1 VEGGNP
7 APRGRL
13 SFTVKSSLFPF
24 LYVYKEQFS
33 VQRTQTQI
41 LAKTLG
47 RLGRK
52 YQHHINAA
60 GTATIIVMQ
69 SMPSYG
75 WGLFDSAQTA
85 MTCMFGGAGGI
96 GAGGAST
103 AAIQALP
110 AVINA
115 TITVL
120 LFVYFVASGLK
131 VANGIGDGQEVT
143 QMVQQPIGVFFVI
156 LVLWIAQSILF
167 NGVTA
172 AC

>member
-1 VEGGNP
+1 MKKG
-7 APRGRL
+7 AI
-13 SFTVKSSLFPF
+13 F
-24 LYVYKEQFS
+24 LASNNS
-33 VQRTQTQI
+33 VRRTQSQV
-41 LAKTLG
+41 LAKALAAI
-47 RLGRK
+47 GRK

-75 WGLFDSAQTA
+75 WGLFDSAQVA

-96 GAGGAST
+96 GGGGAAAATT
-103 AAIQALP
+103 AIKALP

-131 VANGIGDGQEVT
+131 VANGIGEGQEVT
-143 QMVQQPIGVFFVI
+143 QMVQQPVGVFFII

>member
-1 VEGGNP
+1 MIFIFMKKGAILLAFNN
-7 APRGRL
+7 
-13 SFTVKSSLFPF
+13 
-24 LYVYKEQFS
+24 S
-33 VQRTQTQI
+33 VRRTPHTQV

-47 RLGRK
+47 KLGRK
-52 YQHHINAA
+52 YQHHIYAA

-96 GAGGAST
+96 GGDGAAATT
-103 AAIQALP
+103 AIKALP

-143 QMVQQPIGVFFVI
+143 QMVQQPIGVFFII

>member
-1 VEGGNP
+1 LASNN
-7 APRGRL
+7 
-13 SFTVKSSLFPF
+13 
-24 LYVYKEQFS
+24 S
-33 VQRTQTQI
+33 VLRTPHTQI

-52 YQHHINAA
+52 YQHHIYAA

-69 SMPSYG
+69 TMPSYG
-75 WGLFDSAQTA
+75 WGLFDSAQVA

-96 GAGGAST
+96 GAGGAAAAT
-103 AAIQALP
+103 AAIKALP

-131 VANGIGDGQEVT
+131 VANGIGEGQEVT
-143 QMVQQPIGVFFVI
+143 QMVQQPVGVFFII

>member
-1 VEGGNP
+1 MASNN
-7 APRGRL
+7 
-13 SFTVKSSLFPF
+13 
-24 LYVYKEQFS
+24 S
-33 VQRTQTQI
+33 VNNSVRRRQSQI
-41 LAKTLG
+41 LAKALAVI
-47 RLGRK
+47 GRK
-52 YQHHINAA
+52 YQHHIYAA

-96 GAGGAST
+96 GGGGAAAAT
-103 AAIQALP
+103 AIKALP

-131 VANGIGDGQEVT
+131 VANGIGEGQEVT
-143 QMVQQPIGVFFVI
+143 QMVQQPVGVFFII

>member
-1 VEGGNP
+1 MASNN
-7 APRGRL
+7 
-13 SFTVKSSLFPF
+13 
-24 LYVYKEQFS
+24 S
-33 VQRTQTQI
+33 VNNSVRRRQSQI
-41 LAKTLG
+41 LAKALAVI
-47 RLGRK
+47 GRK
-52 YQHHINAA
+52 YQHHIYAA

-96 GAGGAST
+96 GGGGAAAAT
-103 AAIQALP
+103 AIKALP
-110 AVINA
+110 AVING

-120 LFVYFVASGLK
+120 LFIYFVASGLK
-131 VANGIGDGQEVT
+131 VANGIGEGQEVT
-143 QMVQQPIGVFFVI
+143 QMVQQPVGVFFII

>member
-1 VEGGNP
+1 MKKG
-7 APRGRL
+7 AI
-13 SFTVKSSLFPF
+13 F
-24 LYVYKEQFS
+24 LASNNS
-33 VQRTQTQI
+33 VRRTQFQV
-41 LAKTLG
+41 LAKAFAAI
-47 RLGRK
+47 GRK
-52 YQHHINAA
+52 YQHHIYAA

-96 GAGGAST
+96 GGGGAAAAST
-103 AAIQALP
+103 AIKALP

-131 VANGIGDGQEVT
+131 VANGIGEGQEVT
-143 QMVQQPIGVFFVI
+143 QMVQQPVGVFFII

>member
-1 VEGGNP
+1 MNFFKEARKGN
-7 APRGRL
+7 
-13 SFTVKSSLFPF
+13 F
-24 LYVYKEQFS
+24 YVYKEQFS
-33 VQRTQTQI
+33 VQRTQSQI

-47 RLGRK
+47 KLGRK
-52 YQHHINAA
+52 YQHQIYAA

-69 SMPSYG
+69 TMPSYG

-85 MTCMFGGAGGI
+85 MNCMFGGAGGI
-96 GAGGAST
+96 GGGGAAAAT
-103 AAIQALP
+103 AAIKALP

-143 QMVQQPIGVFFVI
+143 QMVQQPIGVFFII

>member
-1 VEGGNP
+1 MKKGAILLTSNNSV
-7 APRGRL
+7 RR
-13 SFTVKSSLFPF
+13 KLFSQ
-24 LYVYKEQFS
+24 V
-33 VQRTQTQI
+33 

-47 RLGRK
+47 ELGRK
-52 YQHHINAA
+52 YQHHIYAA

-96 GAGGAST
+96 GGGGAAAAST
-103 AAIQALP
+103 AIKALP

-131 VANGIGDGQEVT
+131 VANGIGEGQEVT
-143 QMVQQPIGVFFVI
+143 QMVQQPVGVFFII

>member
-1 VEGGNP
+1 LASNN
-7 APRGRL
+7 
-13 SFTVKSSLFPF
+13 
-24 LYVYKEQFS
+24 S
-33 VQRTQTQI
+33 VLRTQTQV
-41 LAKTLG
+41 LAKASAAI
-47 RLGRK
+47 GRK
-52 YQHHINAA
+52 YQHHIYAA

-69 SMPSYG
+69 TMPSYG
-75 WGLFDSAQTA
+75 WGLFDSAQVA
-85 MTCMFGGAGGI
+85 MTCMFGGAGGLG
-96 GAGGAST
+96 GAGGAAAAT
-103 AAIQALP
+103 AAIKALP

-131 VANGIGDGQEVT
+131 VANGIGEGQEVT
-143 QMVQQPIGVFFVI
+143 QMVQQPVGVFFII

>member
-1 VEGGNP
+1 MASNN
-7 APRGRL
+7 
-13 SFTVKSSLFPF
+13 
-24 LYVYKEQFS
+24 S
-33 VQRTQTQI
+33 VRRTQSQV
-41 LAKTLG
+41 LAKAIAVI
-47 RLGRK
+47 GRK
-52 YQHHINAA
+52 YQHHVYAA

-96 GAGGAST
+96 GGAGGAAAAT
-103 AAIQALP
+103 AAIKALP

-131 VANGIGDGQEVT
+131 VANGIGEGQEVT
-143 QMVQQPIGVFFVI
+143 QMVQQPVGVFFII

>member
-1 VEGGNP
+1 MKKGVI
-7 APRGRL
+7 AL
-13 SFTVKSSLFPF
+13 ASSN
-24 LYVYKEQFS
+24 S
-33 VQRTQTQI
+33 VRRTQTQV

-47 RLGRK
+47 KLGRK
-52 YQHHINAA
+52 YQHHIYAA

-75 WGLFDSAQTA
+75 WGLFDSAQVA

-96 GAGGAST
+96 GGGGGAAAT
-103 AAIQALP
+103 AITALP
-110 AVINA
+110 SVINA

-131 VANGIGDGQEVT
+131 VANGIGEGQEVT
-143 QMVQQPIGVFFVI
+143 QMVQQPVGVFFII

>member
-1 VEGGNP
+1 MKKGAILLAFNN
-7 APRGRL
+7 
-13 SFTVKSSLFPF
+13 
-24 LYVYKEQFS
+24 S
-33 VQRTQTQI
+33 VRRTQTQV
-41 LAKTLG
+41 LAKASAAI
-47 RLGRK
+47 GRK
-52 YQHHINAA
+52 YQHHIYAA

-75 WGLFDSAQTA
+75 WGLFDSAQVA

>member
-1 VEGGNP
+1 MLLASNN
-7 APRGRL
+7 
-13 SFTVKSSLFPF
+13 
-24 LYVYKEQFS
+24 S
-33 VQRTQTQI
+33 VRRTQSQV
-41 LAKTLG
+41 LAKAIAVI
-47 RLGRK
+47 GRK
-52 YQHHINAA
+52 YQHHVYAA

-96 GAGGAST
+96 GGAGGAAAAT
-103 AAIQALP
+103 AAIKALP

-131 VANGIGDGQEVT
+131 VANGIGEGQEVT
-143 QMVQQPIGVFFVI
+143 QMVQQPVGVFFII

>member
-1 VEGGNP
+1 MIFMFMKKGAILLAYNNSV
-7 APRGRL
+7 RR
-13 SFTVKSSLFPF
+13 KSH
-24 LYVYKEQFS
+24 
-33 VQRTQTQI
+33 TQV

-47 RLGRK
+47 KLGRK
-52 YQHHINAA
+52 YQHHIYAA

-69 SMPSYG
+69 TMPSYG
-75 WGLFDSAQTA
+75 WGLFDSAQVA

-96 GAGGAST
+96 TGGA
-103 AAIQALP
+103 AAAATSIKALP

-167 NGVTA
+167 SGVTA

>member
-1 VEGGNP
+1 M
-7 APRGRL
+7 
-13 SFTVKSSLFPF
+13 SFIKEDRKSN

-33 VQRTQTQI
+33 VQRTQSQI

-47 RLGRK
+47 KLGRK

-69 SMPSYG
+69 TMPSYG
-75 WGLFDSAQTA
+75 WGLFASAQTA
-85 MTCMFGGAGGI
+85 MNCMFGGAGGI
-96 GAGGAST
+96 DGGGAATT
-103 AAIQALP
+103 AIKTLP

-131 VANGIGDGQEVT
+131 VANGIGEGQEVT
-143 QMVQQPIGVFFVI
+143 QMVQQPVGIFFII

>member
-1 VEGGNP
+1 MTSNN
-7 APRGRL
+7 
-13 SFTVKSSLFPF
+13 
-24 LYVYKEQFS
+24 S
-33 VQRTQTQI
+33 VRRTQSQV
-41 LAKTLG
+41 LAKTLAAI
-47 RLGRK
+47 GRK

-96 GAGGAST
+96 GGGGAAAATT
-103 AAIQALP
+103 AIKALP

-131 VANGIGDGQEVT
+131 VANGIGEVLSGKR
-143 QMVQQPIGVFFVI
+143 PYLFWSRVFPSVPVFTRGYVRYSSPQNKKRAGSKGMPK
-156 LVLWIAQSILF
+156 LW
-167 NGVTA
+167 
-172 AC
+172 

>member
-1 VEGGNP
+1 LAFNN
-7 APRGRL
+7 
-13 SFTVKSSLFPF
+13 SL
-24 LYVYKEQFS
+24 L
-33 VQRTQTQI
+33 RTQSQI
-41 LAKTLG
+41 LSKASAAI
-47 RLGRK
+47 GRK
-52 YQHHINAA
+52 YQHHIYAA

-69 SMPSYG
+69 SMPSYA

-96 GAGGAST
+96 GGAGGAAAAT
-103 AAIQALP
+103 AAIKALP

-131 VANGIGDGQEVT
+131 VANGIGEGQEVT
-143 QMVQQPIGVFFVI
+143 QMVQQPVGVFFII

>member
-1 VEGGNP
+1 
-7 APRGRL
+7 
-13 SFTVKSSLFPF
+13 
-24 LYVYKEQFS
+24 
-33 VQRTQTQI
+33 
-41 LAKTLG
+41 
-47 RLGRK
+47 
-52 YQHHINAA
+52 
-60 GTATIIVMQ
+60 MQ

-75 WGLFDSAQTA
+75 WGLFDSAQVA

-96 GAGGAST
+96 GGGAAGGA

-131 VANGIGDGQEVT
+131 VANGIGEGQEVT
-143 QMVQQPIGVFFVI
+143 QMVQQPVGVFFII

>member
-1 VEGGNP
+1 M
-7 APRGRL
+7 
-13 SFTVKSSLFPF
+13 SLF
-24 LYVYKEQFS
+24 KEARKSDFYMKKGAILLVSNNS
-33 VQRTQTQI
+33 VRRTQTQV
-41 LAKTLG
+41 LAKALAAI
-47 RLGRK
+47 GRK

-75 WGLFDSAQTA
+75 WGLFDSAQVA

-96 GAGGAST
+96 TGGA
-103 AAIQALP
+103 AAAATSIKALP

-167 NGVTA
+167 SGVTA

>member
-1 VEGGNP
+1 VI
-7 APRGRL
+7 
-13 SFTVKSSLFPF
+13 FLFMKKGAI
-24 LYVYKEQFS
+24 LLTSNNSVRRKLFS
-33 VQRTQTQI
+33 QV

-47 RLGRK
+47 ELGRK
-52 YQHHINAA
+52 YQHHIYAA

-69 SMPSYG
+69 SM
-75 WGLFDSAQTA
+75 
-85 MTCMFGGAGGI
+85 TCMFGGAGGI
-96 GAGGAST
+96 GGGGAAAAST
-103 AAIQALP
+103 AIKALP

-131 VANGIGDGQEVT
+131 VANGIGEGQEVT
-143 QMVQQPIGVFFVI
+143 QMVQQPVGVFFII